1 MDANHIVLLGR
12 QGSGKTTLSRE
23 LNGYGFR
30 RVISYTTRPPRSGE
44 LDGIDYNFVDDYD
57 FDHMAKRGELV
68 ALREY
73 KTMFGLWK
81 YGLLIGD
88 INRPADTVT
97 IIDPKGFAE
106 IRDSIEGRFA
116 VFIDIPKDV
125 RMARLLARGD
135 YSKEIERRE
144 KSDDEQMFDY
154 LDHNYQDLCDMRV
167 AQIRPP
173 RMEALRVME
182 TLRAFNRGDI
192 DYDGTVEDKS
202 FAK

>member
-12 QGSGKTTLSRE
+12 QGSGKTTLAKE

-44 LDGIDYNFVDDYD
+44 IDGIDYNFVEDYD
-57 FDHMAKRGELV
+57 FDYMAKRGELV

-81 YGLLIGD
+81 YGLRIGD

-97 IIDPKGFAE
+97 IVDPKGFVE

-144 KSDDEQMFDY
+144 KSDDEQMFNY
-154 LDHNYQDLCDMRV
+154 LDRNYQDLCDMRV

>member
-30 RVISYTTRPPRSGE
+30 QVVSYTTRPPRSGE
-44 LDGIDYNFVDDYD
+44 IDGTDYNFVDDYD
-57 FDHMAKRGELV
+57 FDYMAKIGELV

-73 KTMFGLWK
+73 ETIFGLWK
-81 YGLLIGD
+81 YGLRIGD
-88 INRPADTVT
+88 INRPTDTVT
-97 IIDPKGFAE
+97 IVDPKGFME
-106 IRDSIEGRFA
+106 IRDSIEGRFT
-116 VFIDIPKDV
+116 VFIDIPKDI

-135 YSKEIERRE
+135 YFKEIERRE
-144 KSDDEQMFDY
+144 KSDDEQMFAY

-173 RMEALRVME
+173 RVEALRVME

-192 DYDGTVEDKS
+192 DYDGTVEDES

>member
-23 LNGYGFR
+23 LNDYGFR
-30 RVISYTTRPPRSGE
+30 QVVSYTTRPPRSGE
-44 LDGIDYNFVDDYD
+44 IDGTDYNFVDNYD

-73 KTMFGLWK
+73 ETVFGLWK
-81 YGLLIGD
+81 YGLRIGD
-88 INRPADTVT
+88 INRPSDTVT
-97 IIDPKGFAE
+97 IVDPKGFAE
-106 IRDSIEGRFA
+106 IRDSIEGRFT

-125 RMARLLARGD
+125 RTARLLARGD
-135 YSKEIERRE
+135 YFKEIERRE

-154 LDHNYQDLCDMRV
+154 LDRNYQDLCDMRV

-173 RMEALRVME
+173 AMEALRVME